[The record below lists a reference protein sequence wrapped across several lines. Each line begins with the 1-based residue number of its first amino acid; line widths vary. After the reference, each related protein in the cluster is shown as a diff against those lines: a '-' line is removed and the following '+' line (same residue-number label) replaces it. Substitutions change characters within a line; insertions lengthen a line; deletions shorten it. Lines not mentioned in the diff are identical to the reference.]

1 MEEMVEHEDQAHLL
15 KEKLQ
20 QLQAPQVQQQPERR
34 KVMKKPPSIHDAA
47 YTGNLKVVQMK
58 LQENGAVINL
68 RNPIMTETPLHK
80 AAANNH
86 VEILK
91 FLLEWQGEEKAEL
104 EAKNMYGETPLHLA
118 AKNGS
123 TEAVK
128 LLLKYNA
135 FKEAKANNGMTPLHL
150 AVWFSVRGGT
160 VAPVEA
166 LLQANAD
173 VCAKDAEAK
182 TPLSHLPKSPS
193 SEKLRELLQSSLA
206 KQQSSKS
213 HTMIAALETALKPI
227 VGLEGLKA
235 QLRRW
240 AKGTVLNEK
249 RRALGLDV
257 PARRPPHM
265 AFLGSP
271 GTGKTMIARL
281 LAELLHMVGVL
292 KENKVVEVQR
302 TDLVGEFVGHTG
314 PRTRI
319 KIKEAEGG
327 ILFVDEAY
335 RLMPVQSGTDKDYG
349 IEALEEIM
357 SFMDTGKVVVI
368 FAGYSEPMQR
378 VLGANEGFCRRVNRF
393 FHFNDFSSK
402 EIAQIMHTK
411 LEEQKAGSLIHGF
424 KLAKECTVDAVAELL
439 ELKTTVKQRHLL
451 NGGLVWPLL
460 VNARE
465 NLDERLDLDCHD
477 ADELVTITMEDLES
491 GLLHLAS
498 S

>member
-1 MEEMVEHEDQAHLL
+1 MEEMMEYEYQAHL
-15 KEKLQ
+15 KKQ
-20 QLQAPQVQQQPERR
+20 HQPQPPQSLPER
-34 KVMKKPPSIHDAA
+34 KKTIAQKKPTSIHDAA
-47 YTGNLKVVQMK
+47 QAGDLRAVQIR
-58 LQENGAVINL
+58 LQENALLINL

-86 VEILK
+86 VEVMR
-91 FLLEWQGEEKAEL
+91 FLLEWKGEEKPEL

-118 AKNGS
+118 AKNGC

-128 LLLKYNA
+128 LLLQHNA

-150 AVWFSVRGGT
+150 AVWFSMRAGT
-160 VAPVEA
+160 VAAVEA
-166 LLQANAD
+166 LLQADAD
-173 VCAKDAEAK
+173 VCAKDEESK
-182 TPLSHLPKSPS
+182 TPLGHLPRTLSN
-193 SEKLRELLQSSLA
+193 EKLRDLLQTYLDR
-206 KQQSSKS
+206 QQTSKS

-227 VGLEGLKA
+227 VGLEGLKS

-335 RLMPVQSGTDKDYG
+335 RLMPVQNGTDKDYG

-357 SFMDTGKVVVI
+357 SFMDAGKVVVI
-368 FAGYSEPMQR
+368 FAGYPEPMQR

-393 FHFNDFSSK
+393 FHFDDFSCK
-402 EIAQIMHTK
+402 EIAQIVHTK

-424 KLAKECTVDAVAELL
+424 KLAKDCTVDAVAELL
-439 ELKTTVKQRHLL
+439 EKETSAKQRHLL

-465 NLDERLDLDCHD
+465 NLDERLDFDCHNPE
-477 ADELVTITMEDLES
+477 ELVTITMEDLQT
-491 GLLHLAS
+491 GCNLLPLN
-498 S
+498 